1 MYYIIN
7 FYSNYIKMEFR
18 RRENID
24 KLELRI
30 KMFELRLKYIEEI
43 LLESIVKLNDIEI
56 DQEELS
62 KSLSNP
68 KLAHQSKSSESSE
81 SSLPIDAK

>member
-1 MYYIIN
+1 
-7 FYSNYIKMEFR
+7 MEFR
-18 RRENID
+18 RRERID

-43 LLESIVKLNDIEI
+43 MLESIVKLNDIET
-56 DQEELS
+56 DQEEIKELS

-68 KLAHQSKSSESSE
+68 KIPH
-81 SSLPIDAK
+81 

>member
-1 MYYIIN
+1 
-7 FYSNYIKMEFR
+7 MEFR
-18 RRENID
+18 RRERID

-30 KMFELRLKYIEEI
+30 KMFELRLKYIEEV

-56 DQEELS
+56 DQEEIKELS

-68 KLAHQSKSSESSE
+68 KL
-81 SSLPIDAK
+81 PP